1 MSRFVGRIE
10 ELSRL
15 KDLLYKKSASLVTI
29 QGRRRIGKSTLI
41 RRFCHLEQIPC
52 YEIQGL
58 PPRPKMSN
66 QNQLDEFAKHLARHL
81 NVKKIKLEN
90 WTQAFEQLDTLCSK
104 ALVGKKKFVIL
115 LDEISWMG
123 ARDPDFSGFLKD
135 VWDRLLSQN
144 PNLILVLCGSVSSWI
159 QKNILENT
167 GFVGRISKEIRLQEL
182 SIMESQLLLKNS
194 LQKISPQEIAQILS
208 VTGGVPKYLEEFA
221 PYKTVTVGIREL
233 CFHPSGFL
241 FNELDSIFS
250 EIFGKKNI
258 LYLQILRTLI
268 DTPQS
273 PSDLAAELN
282 HPLNG
287 DWSEKLNDLELAG
300 FIRRDYTWNF
310 NEATLKLSKLKV
322 CDNYTRFY
330 LKYIQPKK
338 QRLIKYP
345 LRSNDNLEF
354 LPWNTIF
361 GLQFET
367 LILNNVT
374 TLIRLAQI
382 PNSDI
387 VQIGPYFQTMT
398 KLKPGVQIDCLV
410 QCKKGLLH
418 IFEIKSGK
426 TIGVEVVREVQEK
439 SAKLKLPKGFSMRHY
454 LVYLGELTEEMED
467 SDFFDRKISF
477 ADFLK

>member
-1 MSRFVGRIE
+1 MSSFVGRSE
-10 ELSRL
+10 ELTRL

-41 RRFCHLEQIPC
+41 RRFCQLEQIAC

-58 PPRPKMSN
+58 PPRPKISN
-66 QNQLDEFAKHLARHL
+66 KNQLDEFAKHLAKYL
-81 NVKKIKLEN
+81 NVKQIKLEN
-90 WTQAFEQLDTLCSK
+90 WTQAFEQLHTLCSK
-104 ALVGKKKFVIL
+104 MPSGRKKTVIL

-123 ARDPDFSGFLKD
+123 ARDPDFSGYLKD

-144 PNLILVLCGSVSSWI
+144 PNLILILCGSVSSWI

-167 GFVGRISKEIRLQEL
+167 GFVGRISKELRLQEL
-182 SIMESQLLLKNS
+182 SIAESQLLLKKS
-194 LQKISPQEIAQILS
+194 LQKANPQELAQILS

-221 PYKTVTVGIREL
+221 PYKTVSVGIREL

-258 LYLQILRTLI
+258 LYSQILNTLI
-268 DTPQS
+268 DTPLS
-273 PSDLAAELN
+273 PGDLAAKLKQ
-282 HPLNG
+282 PLNG

-330 LKYIQPKK
+330 LKYIKPKK
-338 QRLIKYP
+338 QRLVKYP
-345 LRSNDNLEF
+345 LRSNDNLDF

-367 LILNNVT
+367 LILNNLG

-382 PNSDI
+382 PSSDI
-387 VQIGPYFQTMT
+387 MQIGPYFQTTT

-418 IFEIKSGK
+418 IFEIKTGK
-426 TIGVEVVREVQEK
+426 TIDTEVIREAQEK
-439 SAKLKLPKGFSMRHY
+439 SARLKLPKGFSVRNY
-454 LVYLGELTEEMED
+454 LVYLGKLTEEMED

-477 ADFLK
+477 ADFLA